1 MKIKLSDF
9 DRDEDSQIFEI
20 SKEFFPKRIV
30 RKGKDWICPIC
41 KRPHYKHPGPFTCGM
56 TVRKSESIV
65 TLWVRSLGCCGWA
78 QHIPFEKI
86 KERKIESLKLIP
98 VLKRIFCNETY

>member
-1 MKIKLSDF
+1 LEGIKFMKIKLSDF

-41 KRPHYKHPGPFTCGM
+41 KRPHYKQP
-56 TVRKSESIV
+56 
-65 TLWVRSLGCCGWA
+65 
-78 QHIPFEKI
+78 
-86 KERKIESLKLIP
+86 
-98 VLKRIFCNETY
+98 